1 MKLSLV
7 GRWSMALFASLALG
21 LGMTACGGGTVGY
34 MWVLGQEYNQVM
46 GFKVD
51 EYSGNLTEV
60 PNAPFSS
67 NGSVPVSLV
76 LKSGGRYLYIINQGV
91 CPTSGCGTAHNIGQ
105 SIALY
110 SVGGDGTI
118 VFQQSYQ
125 SQGYYSMWAQM
136 DSSGS
141 YLYVVDKYSPGLDT
155 NTNLYDAA
163 NSDGNGSITVFS
175 TDPNTGRLT
184 LVTNSQTQKN
194 GVNTP
199 FWEVGPAPI
208 MAKSLGGCLYTVNS
222 GTTNGLETITPFSIG
237 SGGQLG
243 FTTTG
248 NIPINEVAG
257 NATKINSING
267 GGSYVFLTDGANSV
281 LYGYQAS
288 GTCGLSALN
297 GGTTVLNSANFF
309 PGTSNPTY
317 TMLDSTN
324 KYLYIVNTSTSST
337 LVTTPYSSVSAL
349 AINSS
354 NQELTPVLG
363 APYPVGSGP
372 TCIVEDPTNQYIY
385 TSNYLAGT
393 VTGYQINPGTG
404 ELTNLTKG
412 STFTATGQAS
422 CLIISGAVS

>member
-1 MKLSLV
+1 
-7 GRWSMALFASLALG
+7 
-21 LGMTACGGGTVGY
+21 
-34 MWVLGQEYNQVM
+34 
-46 GFKVD
+46 
-51 EYSGNLTEV
+51 
-60 PNAPFSS
+60 
-67 NGSVPVSLV
+67 V

-91 CPTSGCGTAHNIGQ
+91 CPTNPQTQLVQCGYGPNTGQ

-118 VFQQSYQ
+118 VFQQSYE

-141 YLYVVDKYSPGLDT
+141 YLYVVDKYSPG
-155 NTNLYDAA
+155 YDANA
-163 NSDGNGSITVFS
+163 NKYNLPNTDGNGSITVFS

-184 LVTNSQTQKN
+184 LVTNSQTQLN

-222 GTTNGLETITPFSIG
+222 GLTNGLQTITPFSIG
-237 SGGQLG
+237 SGGQLV

-248 NIPINEVAG
+248 NIPVNQVAG
-257 NATKINSING
+257 KQTNINSING
-267 GGSYVFLTDGANSV
+267 SGSYVFLTDGANNI

-324 KYLYIVNTSTSST
+324 KYLYIVNNSTTST

-385 TSNYLAGT
+385 TSNYNDGT

-412 STFTATGQAS
+412 STFTATGKAS